1 MPGAKLILA
10 GQGGLFQ
17 RCRAL
22 AGELSLGKRVLFPG
36 FVEDMP
42 GLYAACDCAVSASRR
57 EGLPF
62 HLMEA
67 MASSLPAAAS
77 DVKGHQEL
85 ISPGKNGL
93 IFPLDN
99 RKGCVL
105 ALRWL
110 YTHRQEAVQMGRR
123 GREMARQYSLDQAFP
138 KIMGVYEEAIRR
150 WEGMGP

>member
-1 MPGAKLILA
+1 
-10 GQGGLFQ
+10 
-17 RCRAL
+17 
-22 AGELSLGKRVLFPG
+22 
-36 FVEDMP
+36 
-42 GLYAACDCAVSASRR
+42 
-57 EGLPF
+57 
-62 HLMEA
+62 

-85 ISPGKNGL
+85 ISSGKNGL

-99 RKGCVL
+99 RKGCAL

-138 KIMGVYEEAIRR
+138 KIMGVYEEAVRR
-150 WEGMGP
+150 REGMGP

>member
-1 MPGAKLILA
+1 M
-10 GQGGLFQ
+10 
-17 RCRAL
+17 
-22 AGELSLGKRVLFPG
+22 GERVLFPG

-57 EGLPF
+57 EGRPF

-85 ISPGKNGL
+85 ISSGKNGL
-93 IFPLDN
+93 LFPLDN
-99 RKGCVL
+99 RKGCAL

-123 GREMARQYSLDQAFP
+123 GREMAEPYRQERVVPQV
-138 KIMGVYEEAIRR
+138 MEVYEEAIRR
-150 WEGMGP
+150 WEGLRP